1 MENIRSTMNVAALF
15 LLFPNYVNL
24 TSVRRSFS
32 DTAGPLA
39 LLDQVRDVAQAVLED
54 KDVLTKYD

>member
-1 MENIRSTMNVAALF
+1 MNVSALF

-32 DTAGPLA
+32 DSGPLA